1 MDVSVSVVALR
12 FIQGS
17 RLERPCIKISLDYK
31 PPICMSSFCR
41 KRPYV
46 SVNVADESS
55 VQEGFVRVASYSR
68 TPVYMAQPLFD
79 LATREGKPVK
89 VDTRGLWKF
98 KRLVLEGLDPYK
110 I

>member
-1 MDVSVSVVALR
+1 MSVSIDALGL
-12 FIQGS
+12 IQGS
-17 RLERPCIKISLDYK
+17 RLEGPCIKISLDYK

-55 VQEGFVRVASYSR
+55 VQEGFVRVVSYSR

-89 VDTRGLWKF
+89 VETRGLWKF